1 MMNLL
6 DSPDALHTMLLLV
19 DEEGRVIKSLHDPS
33 GKVMGGISEALEL
46 NNELIVGSFM
56 APFVAKITL
65 H

>member
-6 DSPDALHTMLLLV
+6 DSPDASHTMVLLV
-19 DEEGRVIKSLHDPS
+19 DEEGKVIKSMHDPS

-46 NNELIVGSFM
+46 NNELIIGSFL